1 MPLRGGPRRGEEKT
15 KRPSERGLAS
25 DAGWVYL
32 FQLQHSE
39 EKMPNV
45 AEIIKDHVTLEVRCI
60 DRLYLNAYVPRLQTS
75 GGVIDFL
82 VRACRQKIASPV
94 LFGQIT
100 TAFKTQLRAWA
111 DAHRIPWV
119 EFRKGE
125 RKDTVVQRYRDR
137 CGKPH
142 GVVLIGVAQER
153 ASTWSATKR
162 WNGRFVDF
170 LYFRK
175 SICVNHYY
183 VYVIDPAWGPAFIK
197 ICGYAPFAIKI
208 CLNGH
213 EWAKRQLQRQRLRFT
228 ALDNGFLRCATPDRL
243 QTICNDLSE
252 ADVAAFFTR
261 WQGQLPL
268 PLTPTHTAR
277 GFTYQLS
284 ILQLE
289 VSLTQVFDRPLRGR
303 EFFESVIRENLDL
316 GRPDH
321 VQLLFPRKITRAT
334 PGRFTTRVI
343 TTGVNPSLHIAY
355 KRCHIKQYFKEE
367 RALRTET
374 TFNDTYDFGIRRG
387 LSNLSYLRTLGD
399 HINRRV
405 LEIEGLAHDCALA
418 PAQLAD
424 LVQPTQTREG
434 QPAPALKFGQPRVT
448 ALLNALC
455 HFLWTADGLTNAQ
468 LRPLVASLLGTAYTT
483 RQMGYDLRRLRRKGL
498 VMRLDQQKRYVL
510 TPYGRRVA
518 LFLTKVHA
526 RVLRTGMQALDLSFA
541 AQVPPALRTTF
552 AALDHAIDV
561 HIAEA
566 QLAA

>member
-1 MPLRGGPRRGEEKT
+1 
-15 KRPSERGLAS
+15 
-25 DAGWVYL
+25 V
-32 FQLQHSE
+32 
-39 EKMPNV
+39 PNV

-75 GGVIDFL
+75 GGVVDFL
-82 VRACRQKIASPV
+82 VRGCRQKIASPAV
-94 LFGQIT
+94 FGQIT
-100 TAFKTQLRAWA
+100 TTFKTRLRTWA
-111 DAHRIPWV
+111 DQHHIPWV

-125 RKDTVVQRYRDR
+125 RKDTVAQRYRDR
-137 CGKPH
+137 FTKPS

-162 WNGRFVDF
+162 RTAPFVDF
-170 LYFRK
+170 MYARK

-183 VYVIDPAWGPAFIK
+183 IYVMDPEWGPAFIK
-197 ICGYAPFAIKI
+197 VCGYAPYAIKL

-213 EWAKRQLQRQRLRFT
+213 EWAKRQLQRQRIRFT
-228 ALDNGFLRCATPDRL
+228 ALDNGFLSCRTADTL
-243 QTICNDLSE
+243 QTICDRLS
-252 ADVAAFFTR
+252 ASDIDAFFAR
-261 WQGQLPL
+261 WQAQLPL
-268 PLTPTHTAR
+268 PLTAAHGAC

-284 ILQLE
+284 ILQME

-374 TFNDTYDFGIRRG
+374 TFNNTSDFGIGRR

-405 LEIEGLAHDCALA
+405 LETESLAHDCGLA

-424 LVQPTQTREG
+424 LVQPTRTTDG
-434 QPAPALKFGQPRVT
+434 LPAPALKFGQPRVT
-448 ALLNALC
+448 AVLNALC
-455 HFLWTADGLTNAQ
+455 HFLWTADGLTNPQ
-468 LRPLVASLLGTAYTT
+468 VRPLVTSLLGTSYTA

-498 VMRLDQQKRYVL
+498 ITRLDAQKRYVL

-518 LFLTKVHA
+518 FFLTKVHA
-526 RVLRTGMQALDLSFA
+526 RVLRPGFQALDLRFTA
-541 AQVPPALRTTF
+541 RVPPSLRTTF
-552 AALDHAIDV
+552 AALDHAIEA
-561 HIAEA
+561 HIA
-566 QLAA
+566 AAHVAA

>member
-1 MPLRGGPRRGEEKT
+1 
-15 KRPSERGLAS
+15 
-25 DAGWVYL
+25 V
-32 FQLQHSE
+32 
-39 EKMPNV
+39 PNV

-75 GGVIDFL
+75 GGVVDFL
-82 VRACRQKIASPV
+82 VRACRQKIASPAV
-94 LFGQIT
+94 FGQIT
-100 TAFKTQLRAWA
+100 KAFTTGLRAWA
-111 DAHRIPWV
+111 DAHDIPWV
-119 EFRKGE
+119 EFRTGE
-125 RKDTVVQRYRDR
+125 RKDTVAQRYRDR
-137 CGKPH
+137 FTKPS

-153 ASTWSATKR
+153 ASTWSATKHR
-162 WNGRFVDF
+162 RGPFVDF
-170 LYFRK
+170 MYFRK

-183 VYVIDPAWGPAFIK
+183 LYVIDPEWGPAFIK
-197 ICGYAPFAIKI
+197 VCGYAPYAIKL

-213 EWAKRQLQRQRLRFT
+213 EWAKRQLSRQRIPFT
-228 ALDNGFLRCATPDRL
+228 ALDNGFLSCGRADTL
-243 QTICNDLSE
+243 QTICDSLSA
-252 ADVAAFFTR
+252 ADIDAFFAR
-261 WQGQLPL
+261 WQAQLPL
-268 PLTPTHTAR
+268 PLTAAQSAC
-277 GFTYQLS
+277 GFMYQLS

-303 EFFESVIRENLDL
+303 EFFESVIRDNLDL

-374 TFNDTYDFGIRRG
+374 TFNNTYDFGIGRR

-405 LEIEGLAHDCALA
+405 LETESLAHDCGLA

-424 LVQPTQTREG
+424 LVQPSRTADGLT
-434 QPAPALKFGQPRVT
+434 APALKFGQPRVT
-448 ALLNALC
+448 AVLNALC
-455 HFLWTADGLTNAQ
+455 HFLWTADGITNPQ
-468 LRPLVASLLGTAYTT
+468 LRPLVASLLGTSYTT

-498 VMRLDQQKRYVL
+498 ITRLDAQKRYVL

-518 LFLTKVHA
+518 LFLTNVHA
-526 RVLRTGMQALDLSFA
+526 RVLRPGLQAIDLSFT
-541 AQVPPALRTTF
+541 AQAPPPLRTTF
-552 AALDHAIDV
+552 AALDHALDA

-566 QLAA
+566 HFAA

>member
-1 MPLRGGPRRGEEKT
+1 
-15 KRPSERGLAS
+15 
-25 DAGWVYL
+25 
-32 FQLQHSE
+32 
-39 EKMPNV
+39 MPNV

-60 DRLYLNAYVPRLQTS
+60 DRLYLNAYVPRLQS
-75 GGVIDFL
+75 GGGVVDFL
-82 VRACRQKIASPV
+82 VRACGQKIASPAI
-94 LFGQIT
+94 LGQIT

-111 DAHRIPWV
+111 DQHGIPWI

-125 RKDTVVQRYRDR
+125 RKDKVVQRYRDR
-137 CGKPH
+137 FRPTS

-153 ASTWSATKR
+153 ASAWSATKQR
-162 WNGRFVDF
+162 WSRFVEF
-170 LYFRK
+170 VYFRK
-175 SICVNHYY
+175 SVCPNHYY
-183 VYVIDPAWGPAFIK
+183 IYVLDPEWGPAFIK
-197 ICGYAPFAIKI
+197 ICAYAPYAIKI

-213 EWAKRQLQRQRLRFT
+213 EWAKRQLQAHRIRFT
-228 ALDNGFLRCATPDRL
+228 ALDNGFLTCTQPDAL
-243 QTICNDLSE
+243 QRVCDTLD
-252 ADVAAFFTR
+252 AAAIDRFFAR
-261 WQGQLPL
+261 WQQQIPL
-268 PLTPTHTAR
+268 PLTAAHAAC

-284 ILQLE
+284 ILQAE

-303 EFFESVIRENLDL
+303 EFFESVIRDNLDL

-321 VQLLFPRKITRAT
+321 VQLLFPRQIRRNT
-334 PGRFTTRVI
+334 PGRFMTHVI

-355 KRCHIKQYFKEE
+355 KRCRIKQYFKEE

-374 TFNDTYDFGIRRG
+374 TFNDTYDFGIGRR

-399 HINRRV
+399 HINHRV
-405 LEIEGLAHDCALA
+405 LETEILAHDCGLA

-424 LVQPTQTREG
+424 LVQPTQTPTG

-448 ALLNALC
+448 AVLNALC

-468 LRPLVASLLGTAYTT
+468 LRPLIASLLGTSYTT
-483 RQMGYDLRRLRRKGL
+483 RQMGYDLRRLTRKGL
-498 VMRLDQQKRYVL
+498 LKRLDHQKRYVL

-526 RVLRTGMQALDLSFA
+526 RVLRSGLQALDLTFT
-541 AQVPPALRTTF
+541 AQVPPPLRRTF
-552 AALDHAIDV
+552 AALDRAIDA

>member
-1 MPLRGGPRRGEEKT
+1 
-15 KRPSERGLAS
+15 
-25 DAGWVYL
+25 V
-32 FQLQHSE
+32 
-39 EKMPNV
+39 PNV

-75 GGVIDFL
+75 GGVVDFL
-82 VRACRQKIASPV
+82 VRGCRQKIASPAV
-94 LFGQIT
+94 FGQIT
-100 TAFKTQLRAWA
+100 TTFKTRLRAWA
-111 DAHRIPWV
+111 DQHHIPWV

-125 RKDTVVQRYRDR
+125 RKDTVAQRYRDR
-137 CGKPH
+137 FTKPS

-153 ASTWSATKR
+153 AATWSATTR
-162 WNGRFVDF
+162 RHGPFVDF
-170 LYFRK
+170 MYYRK

-183 VYVIDPAWGPAFIK
+183 IYVIDPEWGPAFIK
-197 ICGYAPFAIKI
+197 VCGYAPYAIKL

-213 EWAKRQLQRQRLRFT
+213 EWAKRQLQRQRIRFT
-228 ALDNGFLRCATPDRL
+228 ALDNGFLSCRTAARL
-243 QTICNDLSE
+243 QTICDSLS
-252 ADVAAFFTR
+252 ASDIDAFFGR
-261 WQGQLPL
+261 WQAQLPL
-268 PLTPTHTAR
+268 PLTAAHGAC

-284 ILQLE
+284 ILQME

-303 EFFESVIRENLDL
+303 EFFESVIRDNLDL

-374 TFNDTYDFGIRRG
+374 TFNNTYDFGVGRR

-405 LEIEGLAHDCALA
+405 LETEALAHDCGLA
-418 PAQLAD
+418 GAQLAD
-424 LVQPTQTREG
+424 LVQPTKTAEG
-434 QPAPALKFGQPRVT
+434 LPAPALKFGQPRVT
-448 ALLNALC
+448 AVLNTLC

-468 LRPLVASLLGTAYTT
+468 LRPLVASLLGTTYTT
-483 RQMGYDLRRLRRKGL
+483 RHMGYDLRRLRRKGL
-498 VMRLDQQKRYVL
+498 VTRLDRQKRYVL

-526 RVLRTGMQALDLSFA
+526 RVLRPGLQALDLSFI

-552 AALDHAIDV
+552 AALDHAIDA
-561 HIAEA
+561 HLAEA
-566 QLAA
+566 HLAA